1 MKKEEKIKEIEKRQP
16 ELKEQF
22 SEIISQPISDKSI
35 KDAETT
41 GVDIIYE
48 SINNDIMLDILNWD
62 DDTKLSE
69 TALKFK
75 NSKQK

>member
-1 MKKEEKIKEIEKRQP
+1 MKKEEKIQELEKRQT
-16 ELKEQF
+16 ELIEQF
-22 SEIISQPISDKSI
+22 SGIISQPISDKSI

-41 GVDIIYE
+41 GVDIISE
-48 SINNDIMLDILNWD
+48 IISNDIMLDILNWD

-69 TALKFK
+69 AALKFK

>member
-1 MKKEEKIKEIEKRQP
+1 MKKEEKIKELEKRQT

-22 SEIISQPISDKSI
+22 REIISQPISDDSI

-41 GVDIIYE
+41 GVDIISE
-48 SINNDIMLDILNWD
+48 TMNNYIMLDILNWD
-62 DDTKLSE
+62 DDTKLSD

-75 NSKQK
+75 NSKQN

>member
-1 MKKEEKIKEIEKRQP
+1 MKKEEKIKEIEKRQT

-41 GVDIIYE
+41 GGDIISE
-48 SINNDIMLDILNWD
+48 SINNNIMLDILNWD

>member
-1 MKKEEKIKEIEKRQP
+1 MKKEEKIKELEKRQT
-16 ELKEQF
+16 ELKENF

-35 KDAETT
+35 KDAETI
-41 GVDIIYE
+41 GVDIISE

-62 DDTKLSE
+62 DDTKLSD

>member
-1 MKKEEKIKEIEKRQP
+1 MKKEETIKKLEKRQT

-22 SEIISQPISDKSI
+22 NEIISQPISDNSI

-41 GVDIIYE
+41 GVDIISE
-48 SINNDIMLDILNWD
+48 SINNGIMLDILNWD
-62 DDTKLSE
+62 DDTKLSK
-69 TALKFK
+69 TALEFK

>member
-1 MKKEEKIKEIEKRQP
+1 MKKEEKIKELENRQT
-16 ELKEQF
+16 ELKDKF
-22 SEIISQPISDKSI
+22 GKIISQPISDESI

-41 GVDIIYE
+41 GVDIITE
-48 SINNDIMLDILNWD
+48 SINNDIMLDILNWGD
-62 DDTKLSE
+62 DSKLSE

>member
-1 MKKEEKIKEIEKRQP
+1 MKKEEKIKELEKRQT

-22 SEIISQPISDKSI
+22 REIISQPISDDSI

-41 GVDIIYE
+41 GVDIISE
-48 SINNDIMLDILNWD
+48 TMNNYIMLDILNWD
-62 DDTKLSE
+62 DDTKLSD

-75 NSKQK
+75 KSKQK

>member
-1 MKKEEKIKEIEKRQP
+1 MKKEEKIKELEKRQT

-35 KDAETT
+35 KDVETT
-41 GVDIIYE
+41 GVDIISE
-48 SINNDIMLDILNWD
+48 SINNDIMLDILNWG

>member
-1 MKKEEKIKEIEKRQP
+1 MKKEEKIKELENRQT
-16 ELKEQF
+16 ELKDKF
-22 SEIISQPISDKSI
+22 GKIISQPISDESI
-35 KDAETT
+35 REAETT
-41 GVDIIYE
+41 GVDIMTE

-62 DDTKLSE
+62 DDSKLPD